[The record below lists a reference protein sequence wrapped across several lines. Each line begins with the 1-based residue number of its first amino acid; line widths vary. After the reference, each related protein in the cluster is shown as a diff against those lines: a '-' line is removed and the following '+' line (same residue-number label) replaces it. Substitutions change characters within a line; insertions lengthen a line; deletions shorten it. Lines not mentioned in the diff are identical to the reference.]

1 MTGRRHFE
9 RLHGKKPTQEFV
21 PFGEKVLARP
31 ISSEPLDRVNPR
43 YKFGAWQGVRNN
55 SAECVV
61 GTAEGVFRVRQVR
74 RIKHQDRKEAINNVI
89 GISWRIADGKWILDR
104 LLT

>member
-1 MTGRRHFE
+1 M
-9 RLHGKKPTQEFV
+9 
-21 PFGEKVLARP
+21 LARP

-43 YKFGAWQGVRNN
+43 YKFGARRGVRNN

-61 GTAEGVFRVRQVR
+61 GTAEGVFRAREVR
-74 RIKHQDRKEAINNVI
+74 RIKHQDRWDKEAINNVI